1 MKKEWDAAVKALK
14 KFGDETEQYVTLTHT
29 AKQYHDGDFV
39 TYYQAYSAEG
49 THTEECLTPM
59 DAVIQCINKYKEE
72 VKKRA

>member
-14 KFGDETEQYVTLTHT
+14 KFGDETNQYVTLELRYTCFTTSDTTQFYRSYSEHT
-29 AKQYHDGDFV
+29 GHSD
-39 TYYQAYSAEG
+39 
-49 THTEECLTPM
+49 ECLTPM